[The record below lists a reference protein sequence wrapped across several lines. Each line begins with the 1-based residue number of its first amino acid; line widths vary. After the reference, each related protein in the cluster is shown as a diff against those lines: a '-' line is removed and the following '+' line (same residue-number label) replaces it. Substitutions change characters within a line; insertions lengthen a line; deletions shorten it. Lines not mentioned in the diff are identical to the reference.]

1 MTDAIETIRI
11 TVLKT
16 DELTLIRAQRDL
28 YAELEG
34 ETIADLERFA
44 TVLVPGVIVDEL
56 SRSSTQ

>member
-1 MTDAIETIRI
+1 M
-11 TVLKT
+11 LKT

-44 TVLVPGVIVDEL
+44 TVLLAGVIVDEL

>member
-1 MTDAIETIRI
+1 M
-11 TVLKT
+11 LKT
-16 DELTLIRAQRDL
+16 DELTLTRDL

-44 TVLVPGVIVDEL
+44 TVLVAGVIVDEL